1 MHAADT
7 RTVIAPDGTRLAA
20 YVSGPADAGTT
31 LVLAH
36 GWTLTSVAW
45 RPVIAQLHRIA
56 PHLRVVAY
64 DQRHHGD
71 SGRGDSTLSID
82 LLGADLGAV
91 VDQLAPDG
99 RLLLGGHSMGGMTVL
114 ALAAAHPELID
125 DRVDGVLL
133 VGTSAG
139 DLAGDRGGLL
149 ALFGGPVG
157 AALATCSS
165 LVDGARRFAAPVLPA
180 YRRALGPLL
189 FGPIAAPEVV
199 RVGTELIFGC
209 RIRTVVEFVPALR
222 GHDKRNALGPLAAVP
237 VHVFVGRYDRLTP
250 PRHARYLAE
259 HIDGAQLT
267 VLPHCGHMLT
277 LECPQLLAR
286 TIAALVQRR
295 EGDRD
300 ASIPA

>member
-1 MHAADT
+1 
-7 RTVIAPDGTRLAA
+7 VIAADGTRLAA
-20 YVSGPADAGTT
+20 HVSGPEDADTT

-36 GWTLTSVAW
+36 GWTLSSAAW

-56 PHLRVVAY
+56 PELRVVAY

-71 SGRGDSTLSID
+71 SGRGDTTLSID

-91 VDQLAPDG
+91 VDQLAPRG
-99 RLLLGGHSMGGMTVL
+99 RLLLGGHSMGGMTVM
-114 ALAAAHPELID
+114 ALAAVRPELFT

-139 DLAGDRGGLL
+139 DLAADRGGLL
-149 ALFGGPVG
+149 TVFGGPVG
-157 AALATCSS
+157 TVLAACSS
-165 LVDGARRFAAPVLPA
+165 IVDGARRFAAPVLPA

-189 FGPIAAPEVV
+189 FGPVAAPEVV
-199 RVGTELIFGC
+199 RVGTELILGC
-209 RIRTVVEFVPALR
+209 RMRTVVEFVPALR
-222 GHDKRNALGPLAAVP
+222 EHDKLADLDPLAAVP
-237 VHVFVGRYDRLTP
+237 VHVMVGRHDRLTP

-259 HIDGAQLT
+259 HIDGARLT

-286 TIAALVQRR
+286 SIVALR
-295 EGDRD
+295 GCWGT
-300 ASIPA
+300 S

>member
-1 MHAADT
+1 VIAADG
-7 RTVIAPDGTRLAA
+7 IRLAA
-20 YVSGPADAGTT
+20 HVSGPADADTT

-36 GWTLTSVAW
+36 GWTLTSAAW

-56 PHLRVVAY
+56 PWLRVVAY

-71 SGRGDSTLSID
+71 SDRGGTALSMD
-82 LLGADLGAV
+82 LLGVDLGAV
-91 VDQLAPDG
+91 VDQLAPQG

-114 ALAAAHPELID
+114 ALAAARPDLIT

-139 DLAGDRGGLL
+139 DLAADRSGML

-157 AALATCSS
+157 TVLAACSS
-165 LVDGARRFAAPVLPA
+165 LVDGARRLAAPILPA
-180 YRRALGPLL
+180 YRRALAPLL

-199 RVGTELIFGC
+199 RVGTELIFAC

-222 GHDKRNALGPLAAVP
+222 EHDKRTDLGALDAVP
-237 VHVFVGRYDRLTP
+237 VHVMVGRYDRLTP

-277 LECPQLLAR
+277 LECPQQLAR
-286 TIAALVQRR
+286 SIAALGPRR

>member
-1 MHAADT
+1 
-7 RTVIAPDGTRLAA
+7 VIAADGTRLAA
-20 YVSGPADAGTT
+20 HVSGPADADTT

-36 GWTLTSVAW
+36 GWTLTSAAW

-56 PHLRVVAY
+56 PWLRVVAY

-71 SGRGDSTLSID
+71 SDRGGTALSID

-91 VDQLAPDG
+91 VDQLAPQG

-114 ALAAAHPELID
+114 ALAAARPELIA

-139 DLAGDRGGLL
+139 DLAADRGGLL

-157 AALATCSS
+157 TVLATCSS
-165 LVDGARRFAAPVLPA
+165 IVDGARRFAAPVLPA
-180 YRRALGPLL
+180 YRRALAPLL
-189 FGPIAAPEVV
+189 FGPITAPEVV

-222 GHDKRNALGPLAAVP
+222 EHDKRADLDPLAAVP
-237 VHVFVGRYDRLTP
+237 VHVLVGRYDRLTP

-267 VLPHCGHMLT
+267 VLPHYGHMLT

-286 TIAALVQRR
+286 SIVALAPGGK
-295 EGDRD
+295 GDRN

>member
-1 MHAADT
+1 MPTADP
-7 RTVIAPDGTRLAA
+7 RTVIAADGTRLAA
-20 YVSGPADAGTT
+20 HVSGPEDADTT

-36 GWTLTSVAW
+36 GWTLSSAAW

-56 PHLRVVAY
+56 PELRVVAY

-71 SGRGDSTLSID
+71 SGRGDTTLSID

-91 VDQLAPDG
+91 VDQLAPRG
-99 RLLLGGHSMGGMTVL
+99 RLLLGGHSMGGMTVM
-114 ALAAAHPELID
+114 ALAAVRPELFT

-139 DLAGDRGGLL
+139 ELAADRGGLL
-149 ALFGGPVG
+149 TVFGGPVG
-157 AALATCSS
+157 TVLAACSS
-165 LVDGARRFAAPVLPA
+165 IVDGARRFAAPVLPA

-189 FGPIAAPEVV
+189 FGPVAAPEVV
-199 RVGTELIFGC
+199 RVGTELILGC
-209 RIRTVVEFVPALR
+209 RMRTVVEFVPALR
-222 GHDKRNALGPLAAVP
+222 EHDKLADLDPLAAVP
-237 VHVFVGRYDRLTP
+237 VHVMVGRHDRLTP

-259 HIDGAQLT
+259 HIDGARLT

-286 TIAALVQRR
+286 SIVALR
-295 EGDRD
+295 GCWGT
-300 ASIPA
+300 S